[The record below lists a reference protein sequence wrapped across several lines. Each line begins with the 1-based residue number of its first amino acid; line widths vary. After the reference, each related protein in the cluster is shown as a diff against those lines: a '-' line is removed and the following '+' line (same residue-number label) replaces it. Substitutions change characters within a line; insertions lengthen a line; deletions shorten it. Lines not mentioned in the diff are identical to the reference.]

1 MVVFFSIMG
10 STSVG
15 ELEEEV
21 TDQLCKLVQERDSV
35 AQAQMA
41 VEEVL
46 STGVND
52 EQPVRSYSGYGGG
65 IRGVVSKKS
74 SKRHLPKPSTRA
86 SVRRRTANNAGREE
100 LQRLAAIPTTT
111 YCELLRATGN
121 VLPSWASGST
131 SDEGP

>member
-1 MVVFFSIMG
+1 MG

-21 TDQLCKLVQERDSV
+21 TEQLCKLVQERDSV

-41 VEEVL
+41 AEEVL

-86 SVRRRTANNAGREE
+86 
-100 LQRLAAIPTTT
+100 
-111 YCELLRATGN
+111 
-121 VLPSWASGST
+121 
-131 SDEGP
+131 